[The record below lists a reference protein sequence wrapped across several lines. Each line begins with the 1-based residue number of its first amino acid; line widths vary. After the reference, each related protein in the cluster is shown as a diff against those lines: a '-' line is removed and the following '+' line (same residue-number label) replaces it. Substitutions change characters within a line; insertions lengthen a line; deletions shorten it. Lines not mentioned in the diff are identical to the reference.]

1 MPQHA
6 TLQIQPKT
14 WTRVTSAAV
23 TALRLQNRGLDPL
36 EVQATAGTAGPA
48 SEVGA
53 ILLRYQD
60 VILPDLT
67 LAQLFPGVTG
77 ADHIWV
83 RCSSGGEVSVSHV

>member
-6 TLQIQPKT
+6 TMQIQPRA

-36 EVQATAGTAGPA
+36 EVQATAGTVEPA
-48 SEVGA
+48 NAMGA
-53 ILLRYQD
+53 LSLGYQEA
-60 VILPDLT
+60 ILPDRP

-77 ADHIWV
+77 AAHVWV
-83 RCSSGGEVSVSHV
+83 WSPSGGEVSVSHV